1 MHARL
6 MIASNHDRGE
16 WAKFVETKT
25 RGHVAQIDF
34 EHARFFE
41 ASKACGEGTRKRW
54 SPSAL

>member
-1 MHARL
+1 